1 MGYVSQVHPA
11 DQLAEATDAYLKIL
25 SENAPMTMA
34 ATKFAIKQC
43 LAAPHERDFVQAM
56 QMVKDCFASNDYIEG
71 RKAFIEK
78 RTPRFKGD

>member
-1 MGYVSQVHPA
+1 LV
-11 DQLAEATDAYLKIL
+11 EATDAYVKML

-43 LAAPHERDFVQAM
+43 LAAPDERDFEQAT
-56 QMVKDCFASNDYIEG
+56 QMVKDCFASNDYKEG

-78 RTPRFKGD
+78 RTPLFKGN

>member
-1 MGYVSQVHPA
+1 MGYVSQVHPV
-11 DQLAEATDAYLKIL
+11 DKLAEATDAYLKIL

-43 LAAPHERDFVQAM
+43 LAASHERDFVQAT

-78 RTPRFKGD
+78 RTPIFKGD